1 MTRPILAGADG
12 TGSGLDAV
20 AFGARLATA
29 IGSPLVVACVCP
41 EEALAAGAEG
51 ESDEPRRQAASILE
65 AARDAVGDLP
75 ADFRTVVST
84 SPARGLAELAEGAG
98 VEAVVVG
105 STHRG
110 PVGRVMSG
118 STAER
123 LLHGT
128 GCPVAVAPRGYQ
140 RHRSKPI
147 GAIGVAFT
155 DTPEGHE
162 AARVATDLA
171 ERGRLPLTVYSV
183 VALHSNWLRPEAVQP
198 DPTVVPEEVRRAYSE
213 PLDRV
218 VAGLPDGV
226 RATGELLF
234 GEVVD
239 ELSMA
244 AERDVDLLVC
254 GSRGYGPVRRV
265 LLGTVSSALVRQAS
279 VPTLVVP
286 RADDPGSQ
294 RPAAHQP

>member
-29 IGSPLVVACVCP
+29 ISSPLVVACVCP
-41 EEALAAGAEG
+41 DEALVAGAEG
-51 ESDEPRRQAASILE
+51 GTEEPQQQATSILE
-65 AARDAVGDLP
+65 AARDVVGDLP

-84 SPARGLAELAEGAG
+84 SPARGLAELAEEEG

-128 GCPVAVAPRGYQ
+128 GCPVAVAPRGYR

-147 GAIGVAFT
+147 EAIGAAFT

-162 AARVATDLA
+162 AVRVAADLA
-171 ERGRLPLTVYSV
+171 GTAHLSLTVYSV
-183 VALHSNWLRPEAVQP
+183 VTLHSNWLRPVAVQP
-198 DPTVVPEEVRRAYSE
+198 DATVVPEEIRRAYSE

-218 VAGLPDGV
+218 VADLSDGV

-286 RADDPGSQ
+286 RADPG
-294 RPAAHQP
+294 

>member
-1 MTRPILAGADG
+1 
-12 TGSGLDAV
+12 
-20 AFGARLATA
+20 
-29 IGSPLVVACVCP
+29 VVACVCP
-41 EEALAAGAEG
+41 DEALVAGAEG
-51 ESDEPRRQAASILE
+51 EADEPKRQATSILE
-65 AARDAVGDLP
+65 AARDVVGDLS
-75 ADFRTVVST
+75 AEFRTVVSS
-84 SPARGLAELAEGAG
+84 SPARGLAELAEDEGL
-98 VEAVVVG
+98 EAVVVG

-128 GCPVAVAPRGYQ
+128 GCPVAVTPRGYR

-147 GAIGVAFT
+147 EAIGVAFT
-155 DTPEGHE
+155 DTPDGHE
-162 AARVATDLA
+162 AVRVAADLA
-171 ERGRLPLTVYSV
+171 ARAHLSLRVYSV

-198 DPTVVPEEVRRAYSE
+198 DATVVPEEIKRAYSE

-218 VAGLPDGV
+218 VAELPDGV
-226 RATGELLF
+226 RAAGELLF
-234 GEVVD
+234 GDVVD

-265 LLGTVSSALVRQAS
+265 LLGTVSAALVRQAS

-286 RADDPGSQ
+286 RGGG
-294 RPAAHQP
+294 

>member
-12 TGSGLDAV
+12 TESGLDAV

-41 EEALAAGAEG
+41 DETLVAGANA
-51 ESDEPRRQAASILE
+51 EPDGPQRQAALILDT
-65 AARDAVGDLP
+65 AREVVGDVP
-75 ADFRTVVST
+75 TEFRTVVST
-84 SPARGLAELAEGAG
+84 SPARGLAELAEEDG

-110 PVGRVMSG
+110 AIGRVVSG

-128 GCPVAVAPRGYQ
+128 GCPVAVTPRGYR

-147 GAIGVAFT
+147 EAIGAAFT

-162 AARVATDLA
+162 AVRVAADLA
-171 ERGRLPLTVYSV
+171 QTAGLPLTVYSV
-183 VALHSNWLRPEAVQP
+183 VALHSNWLRPEVVQP
-198 DPTVVPEEVRRAYSE
+198 DASVVPEEVTKAYSE
-213 PLDRV
+213 ALDRV
-218 VAGLPDGV
+218 VADIPDGV
-226 RATGELLF
+226 PATGKLLF

-279 VPTLVVP
+279 IPTLVVP
-286 RADDPGSQ
+286 RADTG
-294 RPAAHQP
+294 

>member
-29 IGSPLVVACVCP
+29 ISSPLVVTCVCP
-41 EEALAAGAEG
+41 DKALLAGAEG
-51 ESDEPRRQAASILE
+51 GTDEPQRQAASILE
-65 AARDAVGDLP
+65 AAGDVVGDLP
-75 ADFRTVVST
+75 ADYRTVAST
-84 SPARGLAELAEGAG
+84 SPARGLAALAEDEG
-98 VEAVVVG
+98 VEAIVVG

-110 PVGRVMSG
+110 PVGRVLSG

-128 GCPVAVAPRGYQ
+128 ACPVAVAPRGYR

-147 GAIGVAFT
+147 EAIGAAFT
-155 DTPEGHE
+155 DSPEGHE
-162 AARVATDLA
+162 AVRVAADLA
-171 ERGRLPLTVYSV
+171 ARAHVSLIVYSV
-183 VALHSNWLRPEAVQP
+183 VTLHTNWLRPEAVQP
-198 DPTVVPEEVRRAYSE
+198 DATVVPEEIRRAYSE
-213 PLDRV
+213 PLERA
-218 VAGLPDGV
+218 VADLPAGV
-226 RATGELLF
+226 RATGRLLF

-286 RADDPGSQ
+286 RADPG
-294 RPAAHQP
+294 

>member
-1 MTRPILAGADG
+1 MTRAILAGADG

-41 EEALAAGAEG
+41 NKALLAGA
-51 ESDEPRRQAASILE
+51 DEETDDPQRQAASILE
-65 AARDAVGDLP
+65 AARDVVGDLP

-84 SPARGLAELAEGAG
+84 SPARGLAELAEEAG

-123 LLHGT
+123 LLHGS
-128 GCPVAVAPRGYQ
+128 GCPVAVAPRGYR

-147 GAIGVAFT
+147 DAIGVAFI
-155 DTPEGHE
+155 DTPDGHE
-162 AARVATDLA
+162 AVRVAADLA
-171 ERGRLPLTVYSV
+171 ARAHLPLTVYTV
-183 VALHSNWLRPEAVQP
+183 IALHRNWLRPEAVEP
-198 DPTVVPEEVRRAYSE
+198 DAAVVPEEITRAYRE

-218 VAGLPDGV
+218 VAAPPDGV
-226 RATGELLF
+226 RATGQLLF

-239 ELSMA
+239 ELSVA

-265 LLGTVSSALVRQAS
+265 LLGTVSASLVRQAS
-279 VPTLVVP
+279 VPVLVVP
-286 RADDPGSQ
+286 RGGG
-294 RPAAHQP
+294 

>member
-29 IGSPLVVACVCP
+29 VSSPLVVACVCP
-41 EEALAAGAEG
+41 DEALVAGAEG
-51 ESDEPRRQAASILE
+51 QTDTPQRQAASILE
-65 AARDAVGDLP
+65 AARDVVGDLP

-84 SPARGLAELAEGAG
+84 SPARGLAELAEEEG

-128 GCPVAVAPRGYQ
+128 GCPVAVAPRGYH

-147 GAIGVAFT
+147 DAIGAAFT
-155 DTPEGHE
+155 DTLEGHE
-162 AARVATDLA
+162 AVRVAADLA
-171 ERGRLPLTVYSV
+171 ARAHVSLTVYSV
-183 VALHSNWLRPEAVQP
+183 VTLHTNWLRPEVVQP
-198 DPTVVPEEVRRAYSE
+198 DVTVVPEEVRRAYSE
-213 PLDRV
+213 PLDGV
-218 VAGLPDGV
+218 VADLPDGL

-234 GEVVD
+234 GDVVD
-239 ELSMA
+239 ELSMT

-286 RADDPGSQ
+286 RADPG
-294 RPAAHQP
+294 

>member
-29 IGSPLVVACVCP
+29 VGRPLVVACVCP
-41 EEALAAGAEG
+41 DEAMVARAQAET
-51 ESDEPRRQAASILE
+51 DKPQHQAASILE
-65 AARDAVGDLP
+65 AAREVVGDLP

-84 SPARGLAELAEGAG
+84 SPARGLAELAEEEG

-118 STAER
+118 GTAER

-128 GCPVAVAPRGYQ
+128 GCPVAVAPRGYH

-147 GAIGVAFT
+147 EAIGAAFI

-162 AARVATDLA
+162 AVGVAAELAARAHVS
-171 ERGRLPLTVYSV
+171 LTVYSV
-183 VALHSNWLRPEAVQP
+183 VTLHSNWLRPEAVQP
-198 DPTVVPEEVRRAYSE
+198 DATVVPEEIRRAYSA

-218 VAGLPDGV
+218 VADLPDGL

-244 AERDVDLLVC
+244 AEREVDLLVC

-286 RADDPGSQ
+286 RADPG
-294 RPAAHQP
+294 

>member
-29 IGSPLVVACVCP
+29 IGSPLVVVCVCP
-41 EEALAAGAEG
+41 DEARVGGADG
-51 ESDEPRRQAASILE
+51 DRDAPQRQAASILD
-65 AARDAVGDLP
+65 AARAVVGDVP
-75 ADFRTVVST
+75 TEFRTVVST
-84 SPARGLAELAEGAG
+84 SPARGLAELTEDED

-110 PVGRVMSG
+110 AVGRVVSG

-128 GCPVAVAPRGYQ
+128 GCPVAVAPRGYH

-147 GAIGVAFT
+147 EAIGAAFT

-162 AARVATDLA
+162 AVRVAADLA
-171 ERGRLPLTVYSV
+171 RTAGLPLTLYSV
-183 VALHSNWLRPEAVQP
+183 VALHSNWLRPEVVQP
-198 DPTVVPEEVRRAYSE
+198 DASVVPEEVTKAYSE
-213 PLDRV
+213 ALDRV
-218 VAGLPDGV
+218 IAELPDGV
-226 RATGELLF
+226 PASGKLLF

-265 LLGTVSSALVRQAS
+265 LLGTVSSALVQQAS
-279 VPTLVVP
+279 IPTLVVP
-286 RADDPGSQ
+286 RAG
-294 RPAAHQP
+294 AG

>member
-1 MTRPILAGADG
+1 
-12 TGSGLDAV
+12 
-20 AFGARLATA
+20 
-29 IGSPLVVACVCP
+29 VVACVCP
-41 EEALAAGAEG
+41 NKTLLAGAEE
-51 ESDEPRRQAASILE
+51 ESDDPQRQAASILE
-65 AARDAVGDLP
+65 AARDVVGDLP

-84 SPARGLAELAEGAG
+84 SPARGLAELAEEEG

-123 LLHGT
+123 LLHGS
-128 GCPVAVAPRGYQ
+128 GCPVAVAPRGYR

-147 GAIGVAFT
+147 EAIGVAFV
-155 DTPEGHE
+155 DTPDGHE
-162 AARVATDLA
+162 AVRVAADLA
-171 ERGRLPLTVYSV
+171 ARAHLPLTVYSV
-183 VALHSNWLRPEAVQP
+183 IALHRNWLRPEAVQP
-198 DPTVVPEEVRRAYSE
+198 DATVVPEEINRTYSE

-218 VAGLPDGV
+218 VAALPDGV

-239 ELSMA
+239 ELSVA

-265 LLGTVSSALVRQAS
+265 LLGTVSAALVRQAS
-279 VPTLVVP
+279 VPVLVVP
-286 RADDPGSQ
+286 RGGG
-294 RPAAHQP
+294 

>member
-1 MTRPILAGADG
+1 MTRPILAGTDG
-12 TGSGLDAV
+12 TGSGLDAA

-41 EEALAAGAEG
+41 DEALTAGADG
-51 ESDEPRRQAASILE
+51 KTDQPRRQAASILE
-65 AARDAVGDLP
+65 AARNVVGDLQ
-75 ADFRTVVST
+75 ADFRTVVSS
-84 SPARGLAELAEGAG
+84 SPARGLAELAEEEG
-98 VEAVVVG
+98 VEALVVG
-105 STHRG
+105 STSRG

-128 GCPVAVAPRGYQ
+128 GCPVAVAPRGYH

-147 GAIGVAFT
+147 EAIGAAFT
-155 DTPEGHE
+155 DSPEGHE
-162 AARVATDLA
+162 AVRVAADLA
-171 ERGRLPLTVYSV
+171 GRAQLSLTVYSV
-183 VALHSNWLRPEAVQP
+183 VTLHRNWLRPEAVQP
-198 DPTVVPEEVRRAYSE
+198 DVSVVPEEVTRAYRQA
-213 PLDRV
+213 LDRV
-218 VAGLPDGV
+218 VADLPDGV

-254 GSRGYGPVRRV
+254 GSREYGPVRRV

-286 RADDPGSQ
+286 RAEPG
-294 RPAAHQP
+294 

>member
-1 MTRPILAGADG
+1 MTRAILAGADG

-41 EEALAAGAEG
+41 DQALLVGAEG
-51 ESDEPRRQAASILE
+51 EAEDPQRQATSILE
-65 AARDAVGDLP
+65 GAREVVGDLP
-75 ADFRTVVST
+75 ADFRTVAST
-84 SPARGLAELAEGAG
+84 SPARGLAELAENED

-123 LLHGT
+123 LLHGS
-128 GCPVAVAPRGYQ
+128 GCPVAVAPRGY
-140 RHRSKPI
+140 RLHRSKPI
-147 GAIGVAFT
+147 EAIGAAFT
-155 DTPEGHE
+155 DSPEGHE
-162 AARVATDLA
+162 AVRVAADLA
-171 ERGRLPLTVYSV
+171 ARAHLPMTVYSV
-183 VALHSNWLRPEAVQP
+183 VALHSNWLRPETVQP
-198 DPTVVPEEVRRAYSE
+198 DATVVPEEIRRAYSD
-213 PLDRV
+213 PLDSA
-218 VAGLPDGV
+218 VADLSDGV
-226 RATGELLF
+226 RATGQLLF

-239 ELSMA
+239 ELSVA

-265 LLGTVSSALVRQAS
+265 LLGTVSSALARQAS

-286 RADDPGSQ
+286 RADPG
-294 RPAAHQP
+294 

>member
-1 MTRPILAGADG
+1 MTRPVLAGADG

-41 EEALAAGAEG
+41 DELTAGAG
-51 ESDEPRRQAASILE
+51 GGTDDPRRQAASILE
-65 AARDAVGDLP
+65 AAGEVVGDL
-75 ADFRTVVST
+75 AVDFRTVAST
-84 SPARGLAELAEGAG
+84 SPARGLAELAEEAQ

-118 STAER
+118 GTAER

-128 GCPVAVAPRGYQ
+128 GCPVAVAPRGYH
-140 RHRSKPI
+140 RHRSKPVEAI
-147 GAIGVAFT
+147 GAAFT
-155 DTPEGHE
+155 DTPDGHE
-162 AARVATDLA
+162 AVRVAADLA
-171 ERGRLPLTVYSV
+171 GRARLPLTVYSV
-183 VALHSNWLRPEAVQP
+183 VSLHSNWLRPEAVQP
-198 DPTVVPEEVRRAYSE
+198 DASVVPEEVTRAYTD

-226 RATGELLF
+226 RAAGELLF

-286 RADDPGSQ
+286 RAGPG
-294 RPAAHQP
+294 

>member
-84 SPARGLAELAEGAG
+84 SPARGLAELAEEEG

-128 GCPVAVAPRGYQ
+128 GCPVAVAPRGYR

-147 GAIGVAFT
+147 EAIGAAFT

-162 AARVATDLA
+162 AVRVAADLA
-171 ERGRLPLTVYSV
+171 GSAHLSLTVYSV
-183 VALHSNWLRPEAVQP
+183 VTLHSNWLRPVAVQP
-198 DPTVVPEEVRRAYSE
+198 DATVVPEEIRRAYSE

-218 VAGLPDGV
+218 VADLSDGV

-286 RADDPGSQ
+286 RADPG
-294 RPAAHQP
+294 

>member
-1 MTRPILAGADG
+1 MTRPVLAGADG

-29 IGSPLVVACVCP
+29 ISSPLVVACVCP
-41 EEALAAGAEG
+41 DEALVAGAEG
-51 ESDEPRRQAASILE
+51 GTEEPQQQATSILE
-65 AARDAVGDLP
+65 AARDVVGDLP

-84 SPARGLAELAEGAG
+84 SPARGLAELAEEEG

-128 GCPVAVAPRGYQ
+128 GCPVAVAPRGYR

-147 GAIGVAFT
+147 EAIGAAFT

-162 AARVATDLA
+162 AVRVAADLA
-171 ERGRLPLTVYSV
+171 GAAHLSLTVYSV
-183 VALHSNWLRPEAVQP
+183 VTLHSNWLRPVAVQP
-198 DPTVVPEEVRRAYSE
+198 DATVVPEEIRRAYSE

-218 VAGLPDGV
+218 VADLSDGV

-286 RADDPGSQ
+286 RADPG
-294 RPAAHQP
+294 